1 VAAYDVQFYR
11 PWHGGECSIRLIRG
25 CKLGS
30 RLAIKYDHGT
40 HSLLAPLSCLF
51 FRRAPRYTPAHMSIR
66 KGGGEWEAMLLGVE
80 ARNCRVC
87 QESLYR
93 DKTMLRGGWSRCTI
107 CDEFVHYSCLAS
119 GKVSFLK
126 ARPRVCKT
134 CRSLQEGTVAP
145 SLKKDGPT
153 VVVPS

>member
-1 VAAYDVQFYR
+1 MALSR
-11 PWHGGECSIRLIRG
+11 PYNLSLRLY
-25 CKLGS
+25 S
-30 RLAIKYDHGT
+30 RR
-40 HSLLAPLSCLF
+40 S
-51 FRRAPRYTPAHMSIR
+51 PRYTPTLMSIR

-80 ARNCRVC
+80 ARLCRVC
-87 QESLYR
+87 REDLYR

-145 SLKKDGPT
+145 SLKMNGPT